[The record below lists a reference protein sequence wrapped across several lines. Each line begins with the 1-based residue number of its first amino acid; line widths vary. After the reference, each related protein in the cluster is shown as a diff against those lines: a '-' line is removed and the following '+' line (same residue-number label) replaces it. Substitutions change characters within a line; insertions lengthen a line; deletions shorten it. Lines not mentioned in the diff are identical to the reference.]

1 MNFSRF
7 DFRFPRA
14 HAGRGAERRRAV
26 CRTPVCRA
34 AQRRDVGE
42 PAQDAENLIAHV
54 YRKAIDAET
63 GQRAFADAGR
73 DLSQS
78 LLDARVEIPKD

>member
-1 MNFSRF
+1 
-7 DFRFPRA
+7 
-14 HAGRGAERRRAV
+14 
-26 CRTPVCRA
+26 
-34 AQRRDVGE
+34 VGE